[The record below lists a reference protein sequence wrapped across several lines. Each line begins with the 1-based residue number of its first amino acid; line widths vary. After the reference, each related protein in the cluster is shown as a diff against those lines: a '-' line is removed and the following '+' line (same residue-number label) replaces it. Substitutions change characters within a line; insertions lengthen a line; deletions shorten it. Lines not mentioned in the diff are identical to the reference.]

1 MVPVVRGSRAGKL
14 REEMAS
20 PGGFGA
26 DMKGAQAGGEGA
38 GFTADV
44 PSTRKC
50 LIVPLTPFQ
59 VSSGL
64 WGTSPFSKHEGT
76 DAQNRSGRALPK

>member
-20 PGGFGA
+20 PRGFGA

-50 LIVPLTPFQ
+50 LIVPLTPFKCPR
-59 VSSGL
+59 VSGA
-64 WGTSPFSKHEGT
+64 PVRFQKHEGT
-76 DAQNRSGRALPK
+76 DAQK